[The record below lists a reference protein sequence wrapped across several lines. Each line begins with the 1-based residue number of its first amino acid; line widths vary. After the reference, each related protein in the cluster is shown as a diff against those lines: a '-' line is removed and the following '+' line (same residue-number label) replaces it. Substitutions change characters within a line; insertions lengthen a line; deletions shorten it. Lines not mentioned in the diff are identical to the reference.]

1 MTGSQ
6 TKTRHSWFRHFAEN
20 VALTLGKPAAFLMAF
35 SLVLAWGIAG
45 PFYHYSEQWQI
56 VINTG
61 TTIITFLMVFLLQST
76 QMRDSTAI
84 HLKMNE
90 LLRAVGDARNN
101 LVALEKMPDA
111 QLQVLRE
118 EFTKISDD
126 AQARDAAHES
136 ALDELAGESAK

>member
-1 MTGSQ
+1 MTGTEKRAQ
-6 TKTRHSWFRHFAEN
+6 HTWFRHFAEN
-20 VALTLGKPAAFLMAF
+20 AATALGKPASFLTALA
-35 SLVLAWGIAG
+35 LVLAWGVAG

-84 HLKMNE
+84 HLKLNE
-90 LLRAVGDARNN
+90 LLRAVGDARND

-118 EFTKISDD
+118 EFTRISDE
-126 AQARDAAHES
+126 AQARDSTDGSE
-136 ALDELAGESAK
+136 LDEGAGESAK